1 MSGKI
6 KSFLTVLIVVLGC
19 SSFYIIGGYLYL
31 DSEMKPTEQNTSSV
45 PYYSEEPENV
55 GIMFDLGGQKT
66 YCFLDF
72 YYKKIN
78 IIFDAESFVW
88 EDSIMG
94 YPIDY
99 NLQLDSD
106 VFAEIIDFVG
116 GIELENDEGV
126 LRYTGVQ
133 IMDMMIYSND
143 YKRNEREITRK
154 VIKKIGENGLTKEE
168 LFYIIENS
176 ETEITVPVCYYWT
189 DYIKELCSSLN
200 EIN

>member
-1 MSGKI
+1 
-6 KSFLTVLIVVLGC
+6 
-19 SSFYIIGGYLYL
+19 
-31 DSEMKPTEQNTSSV
+31 MKPTEQNTSSV

-72 YYKKIN
+72 YYKKLN

-106 VFAEIIDFVG
+106 VFAEIVDFVG
-116 GIELENDEGV
+116 GVELENDEGV

-133 IMDMMIYSND
+133 IVDMMTYSND
-143 YKRNEREITRK
+143 YKRNERGIIRK
-154 VIKKIGENGLTKEE
+154 VIEKIGENGLTKEE